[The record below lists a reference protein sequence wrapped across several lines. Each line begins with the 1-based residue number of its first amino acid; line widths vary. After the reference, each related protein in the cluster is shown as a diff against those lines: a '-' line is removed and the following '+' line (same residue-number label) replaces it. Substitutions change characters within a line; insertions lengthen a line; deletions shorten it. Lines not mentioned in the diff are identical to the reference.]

1 MIKEINI
8 QFNIGDKVW
17 HKNLVTNEAVQTTIK
32 SYMGYISA
40 DKDKEAS
47 CVMYHCEDGDIIV
60 NIEGK
65 PAKTNVFATKEECDS
80 WPTFDPN
87 IDLKYK

>member
-17 HKNLVTNEAVQTTIK
+17 HKNLVTNEAVETTIK
-32 SYMGYISA
+32 SYIGYISA

-47 CVMYHCEDGDIIV
+47 
-60 NIEGK
+60 
-65 PAKTNVFATKEECDS
+65 
-80 WPTFDPN
+80 
-87 IDLKYK
+87 